1 MYISLFFGGR
11 MFKRSLL
18 SLVLVTAFVCPAAI
32 SASEDELVS
41 VVAEAVT
48 EVAPEAAGIA
58 AQALQL
64 IKDNKL
70 ALGAGVVATA
80 GAVALAAWYY
90 GYFQTAE
97 NNQAENN

>member
-1 MYISLFFGGR
+1 

-18 SLVLVTAFVCPAAI
+18 SLVLVTAFVCPVAI
-32 SASEDELVS
+32 SANEDG
-41 VVAEAVT
+41 VAEAVT
-48 EVAPEAAGIA
+48 EVAPEAVGIA

-70 ALGAGVVATA
+70 ALGAGLVATA
-80 GAVALAAWYY
+80 GVVALAAWYY

>member
-32 SASEDELVS
+32 SATEEEIVLAATE
-41 VVAEAVT
+41 VAT
-48 EVAPEAAGIA
+48 EVAPSIA